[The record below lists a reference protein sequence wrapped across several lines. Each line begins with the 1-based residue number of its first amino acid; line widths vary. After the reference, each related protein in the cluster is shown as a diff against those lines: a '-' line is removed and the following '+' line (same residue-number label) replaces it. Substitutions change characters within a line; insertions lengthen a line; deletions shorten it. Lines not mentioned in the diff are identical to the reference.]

1 MSLCIDTQA
10 PCVFIDTHYMFL
22 SVNKHT
28 DQSIA
33 LLSSAIVLTDARPGT
48 GLALVPLKV
57 VCKLGAVS

>member
-1 MSLCIDTQA
+1 
-10 PCVFIDTHYMFL
+10 MFL